1 MVLKKFNISVKQT
14 QQINFQKERL
24 IQMKKRLFA
33 VILCIVL
40 VLSLAACGATDK
52 LAADMEN
59 EAFAVE
65 DSLELYSDSAEI
77 GGDFKYSAQSSA
89 SGNSE
94 APKSQETA
102 EEKIIK
108 TVDLS
113 IQTKEYEAYIAAM
126 TSSVASL
133 GGYVENSTNHMGS
146 YYSSNSN
153 RNSTYIVRI
162 PADKLDKFLAGA
174 EEKGKIV
181 RKTEKQ
187 ENVTLQYVDIQSRIN
202 AYKTERTTLTG
213 LLEKAESLEDVL
225 SIQERLSEVNYQI
238 ETYTAQMR
246 VLENRI
252 GYSTVTLEIQE
263 VERVT
268 EEKPTIGSRIKNTFL
283 DNLEE
288 LGEWISD
295 FVVNFIGGLPIILPV
310 VVLIAVAIIILRK
323 IIKKRRNK

>member
-1 MVLKKFNISVKQT
+1 
-14 QQINFQKERL
+14 
-24 IQMKKRLFA
+24 MKKRLFA
-33 VILCIVL
+33 IVL
-40 VLSLAACGATDK
+40 CLVIALSFAACGAMKDSI
-52 LAADMEN
+52 N
-59 EAFAVE
+59 ESANAIVE
-65 DSLELYSDSAEI
+65 DGFAMYSADTEI
-77 GGDFKYSAQSSA
+77 GGDFKYTAGQSAT
-89 SGNSE
+89 GE
-94 APKSQETA
+94 APTSQGSV

-113 IQTKEYEAYIAAM
+113 VQTKEYEAYISDLTA
-126 TSSVASL
+126 SVSSL

-153 RNSTYIVRI
+153 RSSTYVVRI
-162 PADKLDKFLAGA
+162 PADKLDEFLAGA
-174 EEKGKIV
+174 EEKGKIT

-187 ENVTLQYVDIQSRIN
+187 ENVTLEYVDLQSRIS
-202 AYKTERTTLTG
+202 AYQTERTTLTG

-252 GYSTVTLEIQE
+252 GYSTVNLDINE

-283 DNLEE
+283 DNLED
-288 LGEWISD
+288 LGEWLSD
-295 FVVNFIGGLPIILPV
+295 FVVNFIGGLPIIVPV
-310 VVLIAVAIIILRK
+310 VAVAAVVIVILK
-323 IIKKRRNK
+323 KAIKKRRNK

>member
-1 MVLKKFNISVKQT
+1 
-14 QQINFQKERL
+14 
-24 IQMKKRLFA
+24 MKKRLFT
-33 VILCIVL
+33 VILCIVF
-40 VLSLAACGATDK
+40 VLSLAACGASSDK
-52 LAADMEN
+52 LAAADTEN
-59 EAFAVE
+59 GAFAVE
-65 DSLELYSDSAEI
+65 NDMELYSDSVADI

-89 SGNSE
+89 AGAE
-94 APKSQETA
+94 APAEQKST

-113 IQTKEYEAYIAAM
+113 IQTKEYEAYLAAM
-126 TSSVASL
+126 TASVAKL

-146 YYSSNSN
+146 FYSSDSN
-153 RNSTYIVRI
+153 RSSTYVVRI
-162 PADKLDKFLAGA
+162 PADKLDEFLAGA
-174 EEKGKIV
+174 EEKGKIT
-181 RKTEKQ
+181 RKTESQK
-187 ENVTLQYVDIQSRIN
+187 NVTLEYVDLESRIS

-252 GYSTVTLEIQE
+252 DYSTVTLNIDE

-268 EEKPTIGSRIKNTFL
+268 EEKPTIISRIKNTFL

-288 LGEWISD
+288 LGEGLGD
-295 FVVNFIGGLPIILPV
+295 FVVNFIGGLPIIIPV
-310 VVLIAVAIIILRK
+310 VAVIAVAIIILKK
-323 IIKKRRNK
+323 IIRKRRNK

>member
-1 MVLKKFNISVKQT
+1 
-14 QQINFQKERL
+14 
-24 IQMKKRLFA
+24 MKKRLFA
-33 VILCIVL
+33 IALCL
-40 VLSLAACGATDK
+40 MLLLSFAACGAESDK
-52 LAADMEN
+52 LAADTEN
-59 EAFAVE
+59 GSFIVE
-65 DSLELYSDSAEI
+65 DSAELYSADI

-89 SGNSE
+89 AAGGAE
-94 APKSQETA
+94 APGEQKTT

-113 IQTKEYEAYIAAM
+113 IQTKEYEAYIAAL
-126 TSSVASL
+126 TANVTKL

-146 YYSSNSN
+146 YYSVNSN
-153 RNSTYIVRI
+153 RSSTYVVRI
-162 PADKLDKFLAGA
+162 PADKLDEFLAGA
-174 EEKGKIV
+174 EEKGKITQ
-181 RKTEKQ
+181 KTEKQ
-187 ENVTLQYVDIQSRIN
+187 ENVTLEYVDLESRIN

-252 GYSTVTLEIQE
+252 GYSTVTLNIDE

-268 EEKPTIGSRIKNTFL
+268 EEKPTLGSRIKNTFL
-283 DNLEE
+283 DNLDDLVEG
-288 LGEWISD
+288 LGD

-310 VVLIAVAIIILRK
+310 AAVIVAAILILRK
-323 IIKKRRNK
+323 IIKKRKNK

>member
-1 MVLKKFNISVKQT
+1 
-14 QQINFQKERL
+14 
-24 IQMKKRLFA
+24 MKKRLFA
-33 VILCIVL
+33 VILCILL
-40 VLSLAACGATDK
+40 VLSFAACGASGDK
-52 LAADMEN
+52 MAAETENGAYFTAQDMEI
-59 EAFAVE
+59 F
-65 DSLELYSDSAEI
+65 SDSAADI
-77 GGDFKYSAQSSA
+77 GGDFKYTAEQSA
-89 SGNSE
+89 SGAE
-94 APKSQETA
+94 APGKQAET

-113 IQTKEYEAYIAAM
+113 IQTKEYEAYLAAL
-126 TSSVASL
+126 TANVTKL

-153 RNSTYIVRI
+153 RSSTYIVRI
-162 PADKLDKFLAGA
+162 PADKLDEFLAGA
-174 EEKGKIV
+174 EEKGKII

-187 ENVTLQYVDIQSRIN
+187 ENVTLEYVDLESRIN

-213 LLEKAESLEDVL
+213 LLEKAVSLEDVL

-252 GYSTVTLEIQE
+252 GYSTVTLSIDE

-268 EEKPTIGSRIKNTFL
+268 EEKPTIGTRIKNTFL
-283 DNLEE
+283 DNVEE
-288 LGEWISD
+288 LGEWLGD

-310 VVLIAVAIIILRK
+310 VAVIVVAVIILKK
-323 IIKKRRNK
+323 IIKKRRSK

>member
-1 MVLKKFNISVKQT
+1 
-14 QQINFQKERL
+14 
-24 IQMKKRLFA
+24 MKKRLFA
-33 VILCIVL
+33 IILCIVL
-40 VLSLAACGATDK
+40 VLSFAACGASEK

-59 EAFAVE
+59 GAFVE
-65 DSLELYSDSAEI
+65 DSAELYSADI
-77 GGDFKYSAQSSA
+77 GGDLKYTAQSSG
-89 SGNSE
+89 SGDAE
-94 APKSQETA
+94 APQSQQTT

-113 IQTKEYEAYIAAM
+113 IQTKEYEAYLAAL
-126 TSSVASL
+126 TATVSKL

-153 RNSTYIVRI
+153 RSSTYVVRI
-162 PADKLDKFLAGA
+162 PADKLDEFLAGA
-174 EEKGKIV
+174 EEKGKITQ
-181 RKTEKQ
+181 KIEKQ
-187 ENVTLQYVDIQSRIN
+187 ENVTLEYVDLESRIN

-252 GYSTVTLEIQE
+252 GYSTVTLDINE

-283 DNLEE
+283 DNLDDLVEG
-288 LGEWISD
+288 LGD
-295 FVVNFIGGLPIILPV
+295 LVVNFIGGLPIILPV
-310 VVLIAVAIIILRK
+310 AAVIVAVILILRR
-323 IIKKRRNK
+323 IIKKRKNK